1 MRNRDLLARYG
12 LKYNPFLPA
21 IPPEDIWVPD
31 AAEAFFFRV
40 ETLVLDG
47 GFAAIEGDPGM
58 GKSKLLQALGHR
70 LAQASDDMVIGVMG
84 RPQSKLGDF
93 YRELGDL
100 FGVDLS
106 PSNRYGG
113 FKALRARWRDYI
125 RSNLLRPILLV
136 DEAQEVPAACLNEM
150 RILGSINFDSESLLT
165 TVLAAD
171 MRLRERFRS
180 RDLLPLGSRVRTR
193 LMLAPLRPDELLTFL
208 EHLLNRAGAPQL
220 ITDELKHTLCQHS
233 AGNPRILTQ
242 TAAELLDVAARRD
255 KARLDESL
263 FLEVFGRHVAQPKQR
278 KAG

>member
-1 MRNRDLLARYG
+1 MRNNELLARYG

-21 IPPEDIWVPD
+21 IPAEDIWVPD
-31 AAEAFFFRV
+31 AAKAFFFRV

-47 GFAAIEGDPGM
+47 GFAAIEGEPGL
-58 GKSKLLQALGHR
+58 GKSKLLQALANR
-70 LAQASDDMVIGVMG
+70 LAQVSDDVVIGVMG

-125 RSNLLRPILLV
+125 RSSLLRPVLLI
-136 DEAQEVPAACLNEM
+136 DEAQEVPTVCLNEA
-150 RILGSINFDSESLLT
+150 RLLGSVNFDSESLLT

-171 MRLRERFRS
+171 LRLRDRFRR
-180 RDLLPLGSRVRTR
+180 RDLLPLGTRVRTR
-193 LMLAPLRPDELLTFL
+193 LVLAPYRPDELLAFL
-208 EHLLNRAGAPQL
+208 EHLLDRAGGPQL
-220 ITDELKHTLCQHS
+220 MTEGLKATLSQHS
-233 AGNPRILTQ
+233 AGNCRVLTQ
-242 TAAELLDVAARRD
+242 TAAELLDIAAGRD
-255 KARLDESL
+255 LAQLDEAL
-263 FLEVFGRHVAQPKQR
+263 FLEVFGRHVGQSKQR